1 MNFSI
6 CIADYV
12 LEISVLH
19 YSPAIPT
26 LTWGTPESCY
36 EAEDAVLEYE
46 INYACY
52 SDEDGLEGMCSSQE
66 IDYIENEYDED
77 IREALMKEID
87 KYTEAINDAYE
98 GQRESDWEY

>member
-19 YSPAIPT
+19 YSPAIPAK
-26 LTWGTPESCY
+26 TWGKPEDCY
-36 EAEDAVLEYE
+36 EAEDGELEYIIE
-46 INYACY
+46 GAYLTIQ
-52 SDEDGLEGMCSSQE
+52 GLECSCGHKE
-66 IDYIENEYDED
+66 IKYIENEYDED
-77 IREALMKEID
+77 IRKALMKEID
-87 KYTEAINDAYE
+87 KYTEALNDAYE

>member
-19 YSPAIPT
+19 YSPAIPAK
-26 LTWGTPESCY
+26 TWGTPESCY

-46 INYACY
+46 IQLAYFSDDFGNYV
-52 SDEDGLEGMCSSQE
+52 CSESE
-66 IDYIENEYDED
+66 TAFIEAEYDED

-87 KYTEAINDAYE
+87 KYTEALNDAYE